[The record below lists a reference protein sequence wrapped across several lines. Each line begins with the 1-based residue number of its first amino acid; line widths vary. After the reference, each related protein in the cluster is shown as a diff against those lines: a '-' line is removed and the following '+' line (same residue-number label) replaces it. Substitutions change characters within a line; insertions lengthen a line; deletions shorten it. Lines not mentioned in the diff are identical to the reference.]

1 MYVTTQNITF
11 FFIKMYVKKKSRCIH
26 FYCMFVELYRLNN
39 TSWNMETFS
48 TKADYFNPINA
59 SKKNNTKTLFE
70 IRKTTYIF
78 IIKMYIHFYSRRQ
91 RGIMLFVLQFGRGYY
106 QGTVKCPLCTKQ
118 FIQVPNTFMK

>member
-91 RGIMLFVLQFGRGYY
+91 RGDTYFGKKMARRIFSRSKFVISEVDMLDVYHVVHY
-106 QGTVKCPLCTKQ
+106 
-118 FIQVPNTFMK
+118 